1 MKFVTALVT
10 ALIVLIF
17 GYIVYGL
24 YLSQFE
30 MSPVP
35 LKKESRNGIYD
46 YRGIINIH
54 SQLSIGQGHVLDVI
68 KAAKENQLDFL
79 IMTDLNL
86 YEQATYQSNYSSGV
100 LFLVEDKWSYSDS
113 RVLQLF
119 NKSDR
124 LMRSAGQVQAQLSNL
139 LTTRHKDD
147 DSGLLILTHPLR
159 PRYLWSGEYPIGLD
173 GVEIINLKAIWEKTF
188 LKNKARF
195 LSFFLIYPFNEDL
208 AWLQLWKLPQDEIDL
223 WDRLNQ
229 KRPTYGYA
237 GADADGNYWMSYST
251 LFSLV
256 QTHILLKSE
265 LTGNFTNDQSKIYQA
280 LKNGH
285 FYTSLDFIGSPEGF
299 SWEHE
304 GKNLKLN
311 FPDLKDHPMEA
322 IIYRS
327 GEQWKTV
334 NESTTIENP
343 GPGSYRAVV
352 RLKLK
357 LPFPMGSKWYTW
369 IFSNPIHI
377 P

>member
-1 MKFVTALVT
+1 MKFVTAFVS

-17 GYIVYGL
+17 AYIIYGL

-30 MSPVP
+30 MSPTP
-35 LKKESRNGIYD
+35 LKKDSRNGIYD
-46 YRGIINIH
+46 YRGIINVH
-54 SQLSIGQGHVLDVI
+54 SHLSIGRGHILDI
-68 KAAKENQLDFL
+68 LKAAKENQLDFL

-86 YEQATYQSNYSSGV
+86 YERAPTQSSYSSGV
-100 LFLVEDKWSYSDS
+100 LLLVEDKWSYSDS

-159 PRYLWSGEYPIGLD
+159 PRYMWSGEYPIGLD
-173 GVEIINLKAIWEKTF
+173 GIEIINLKAIWEKTF
-188 LKNKARF
+188 LKNKGRF
-195 LSFFLIYPFNEDL
+195 LSFLLIYPFNEDL

-237 GADADGNYWMSYST
+237 GADADGNSWTSYST

-265 LTGNFTNDQSKIYQA
+265 LTGNFTNDQGKIYQA
-280 LKNGH
+280 LKNGS

-299 SWEHE
+299 SWEQE

-327 GEQWKTV
+327 GEQWKTF
-334 NESTTIENP
+334 NSSTTIENP
-343 GPGSYRAVV
+343 GSGSYRAVV
-352 RLKLK
+352 RLKLNM
-357 LPFPMGSKWYTW
+357 PFPMGSKWYTW
-369 IFSNPIHI
+369 IFSNPIHV

>member
-1 MKFVTALVT
+1 MKFVSACVT
-10 ALIVLIF
+10 ALIILIF
-17 GYIVYGL
+17 AYIVYGL

-30 MSPVP
+30 MSPTP
-35 LKKESRNGIYD
+35 LKKDSRTGIYD
-46 YRGIINIH
+46 YRGIINVH
-54 SQLSIGQGHVLDVI
+54 SHLSIGRGHVLDI
-68 KAAKENQLDFL
+68 LKAAKENQLDFL

-86 YEQATYQSNYSSGV
+86 YESAPSQSSYSNGILLLS
-100 LFLVEDKWSYSDS
+100 EDKWSYSDS

-159 PRYLWSGEYPIGLD
+159 PRYQWSGEYPIGLD
-173 GVEIINLKAIWEKTF
+173 GIEIINLKAIWEKTF
-188 LKNKARF
+188 LKNKGRF
-195 LSFFLIYPFNEDL
+195 LAFFLIYPFNEDL

-237 GADADGNYWMSYST
+237 GADADGNSWTSYAT

-265 LTGNFTNDQSKIYQA
+265 LTGNFNNDQGKIYQA

-285 FYTSLDFIGSPEGF
+285 FYNSLDFIGSPEGF
-299 SWEHE
+299 SWELE

-322 IIYRS
+322 VIYRS

-334 NESTTIENP
+334 NDSTVFENP
-343 GPGSYRAVV
+343 GPGSYRTVV
-352 RLKLK
+352 RLRLG
-357 LPFPMGSKWYTW
+357 LPFPMGKKWYTW